1 MKQTNYKKSNYKKNN
16 YKESDKTLSE
26 SYANSD
32 NDSQKQK
39 AEALEFGAFIK
50 IVVFFAA
57 IALGAII
64 SLMVQIRPQFSE
76 NEKRELAG
84 FPKFEVKSFLGG
96 EYFSKIDLWFSD
108 TFPFRDELIAC
119 NDKVMNMYGIRN
131 NTISGEIIAGDAI
144 PDVDIDVEDLNKPQQ
159 EEPQPD
165 NDEFADLDID
175 ADDVGTSIEKTD
187 NTTEII
193 QGEMFNSVFIIQD
206 AAYDYYTFSQKY
218 ADRYIAMINSL
229 ADTLEGKA
237 KVYSMIV
244 PTAIDI
250 ALDDATR
257 NSLSSSN
264 QRQAMLYMYSR
275 MNRNVTKTFIFDT
288 LKEHRYEYVYFRTDH
303 HWTARGAYYA
313 YTEFISQLGQQPHE
327 ISEYDTKVYEGFTGS
342 FCAQKGG
349 EALKSIPDMLTVY
362 KPIATNDMK
371 LLNKQGQFVE
381 YNIITDVTGWNSSNL
396 YSTFIGGDNPYLEI
410 NNPNITDGSSCLVVK
425 ESFGNAF
432 IPYLTDHFENVYA
445 IDYRYYNGTI
455 SELVKEK
462 GIDNVLI
469 MNNISATSAE
479 GRIAE
484 MSKICK

>member
-1 MKQTNYKKSNYKKNN
+1 MEQTDYK
-16 YKESDKTLSE
+16 DSE
-26 SYANSD
+26 
-32 NDSQKQK
+32 KQK
-39 AEALEFGAFIK
+39 SEALEFGAFIK

-76 NEKRELAG
+76 NEKRELAKFPEFEMKG
-84 FPKFEVKSFLGG
+84 FWSGD
-96 EYFSKIDLWFSD
+96 YFSKVDLWFSD

-131 NTISGEIIAGDAI
+131 NTISGEIIAGDEI
-144 PDVDIDVEDLNKPQQ
+144 PDVDIEVEDLNKPQQ
-159 EEPQPD
+159 EGQEEQQSAAD
-165 NDEFADLDID
+165 DFADLDID
-175 ADDVGTSIEKTD
+175 ADDVGTNIDKTD

-218 ADRYIAMINSL
+218 ADRYVEMINSL

-237 KVYSMIV
+237 NVYSMIV

-288 LKEHRYEYVYFRTDH
+288 LREHRYEYVYFRTDH

-313 YTEFISQLGQQPHE
+313 YAEFIKQIGQQPHE
-327 ISEYDTKVYEGFTGS
+327 ISEYDTQSYEGFTGS
-342 FCAQKGG
+342 FCTQQGG
-349 EALKSIPDMLTVY
+349 ESLKNIPDTLTTY
-362 KPIATNDMK
+362 KPLATNDMK
-371 LLNKQGQFVE
+371 LLNKEGQFVE

-410 NNPNITDGSSCLVVK
+410 NNPNISDGSSCLVIK

-445 IDYRYYNGTI
+445 IDYRYFDGTV

-462 GIDNVLI
+462 NIRNVLI
-469 MNNISATSAE
+469 INNISATSAE